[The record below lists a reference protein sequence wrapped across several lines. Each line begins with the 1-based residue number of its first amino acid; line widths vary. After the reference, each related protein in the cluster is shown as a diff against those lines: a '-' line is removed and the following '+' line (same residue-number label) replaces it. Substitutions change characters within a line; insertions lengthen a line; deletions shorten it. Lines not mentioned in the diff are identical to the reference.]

1 MKHAIIIIL
10 LLINSPIHA
19 KDKAPLNAGE
29 ILQRSIDISS
39 PETMISTT
47 EQIVYFY
54 TGKKQKFII
63 KNYTKDK
70 NDKILFIYDYPKRL
84 KGNKFLFLKGGD
96 IWAYFSKTGRK
107 RRIGSSTRK
116 SKMQGSDFSYE
127 DISMMSTLVEDFNSK
142 IIKEEK
148 VDGENCYLIQLKPK
162 DKDKISYNKLLC
174 WIDKKDLVLRK
185 IEFYDNKL
193 IKFMKQKDYKKI
205 KKYFIPYTTIMKSV
219 KNDTTTES
227 FMKKVKIDEK
237 IDDRKFNKKAL
248 DR

>member
-19 KDKAPLNAGE
+19 EKNASLTAGE
-29 ILQRSIDISS
+29 ILQRSIDIST

-47 EQIVYFY
+47 EQIAHFY

-63 KNYTKDK
+63 KHYTKNR

-107 RRIGSSTRK
+107 RRIGSSARK

-127 DISMMSTLVEDFNSK
+127 DISMMSTLVEDFHSK

-148 VDGENCYLIQLKPK
+148 ADGENCYVMQLKPK

-174 WIDKKDLVLRK
+174 WIDKKNLVLRK

-193 IKFMKQKDYKKI
+193 IKYMVQKDYKKI
-205 KKYFIPYTTIMKSV
+205 KKYFIPYTTIMKSM
-219 KNDTTTES
+219 KDDTKTES
-227 FMKKVKIDEK
+227 FMKKVEVNKE
-237 IDDRKFNKKAL
+237 IDDRKFNKNAL
-248 DR
+248 